1 MLHWILRNFNQS
13 LAINNLRLSLEAVAK
28 SGAIVSSVG
37 ISLLVVFVAVL
48 LAFPV
53 DKDCRGDERCTYTS
67 TAPEQLAAIVQ
78 PGYLAISLLII
89 AAGVFMV
96 RFSRWKSDKK
106 TESDYKS

>member
-1 MLHWILRNFNQS
+1 MMG
-13 LAINNLRLSLEAVAK
+13 K
-28 SGAIVSSVG
+28 SGAIVSSAGVALF
-37 ISLLVVFVAVL
+37 IAFVVVL

-53 DKDCRGDERCTYTS
+53 DKECIGDEKCTYTS

-78 PGYLAISLLII
+78 PGYLAVSLLVI

-106 TESDYKS
+106 TKDGS